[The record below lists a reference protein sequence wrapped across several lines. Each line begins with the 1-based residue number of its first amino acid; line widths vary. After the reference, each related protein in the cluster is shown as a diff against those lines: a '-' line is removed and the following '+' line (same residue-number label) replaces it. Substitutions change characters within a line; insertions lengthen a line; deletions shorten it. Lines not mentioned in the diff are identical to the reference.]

1 MVKDLYIIASNFQN
15 ASTGG
20 LIWMNR
26 LAEYARRNYEKTK
39 IIDLAK
45 SNSWMAHNRL
55 VGPIYFLML
64 LLRRGNSFIFIDHSL
79 HMRFFVPLL
88 TSFFL
93 KRNNYAVICHHLFY
107 KIRNNRIRRAAEYL
121 SEKTLL
127 RNARI
132 VIVPSAKTSLDIK
145 RLRVNENK
153 ITIVNPT
160 LTYRAAEFPQREF
173 RNKILFVGNLEPRK
187 GLDIIIKA
195 LSLIKDLHFSL
206 DIIGSYHKQKKY
218 FVYLKKMVDKY
229 SLSKKITFYGRVESE
244 RIIGFYRKANILI
257 FPSRHEGFGMVL
269 LEAMSFGIPIV
280 ATDIP
285 TTREIVENN
294 VNGYLC
300 PVDDYMCLSQG
311 IKMLL
316 INQNSQVQMGKRNFE
331 ASRKFRS
338 WEEVVKQTFNY
349 IRPYIIGH

>member
-45 SNSWMAHNRL
+45 SNSWIMHNTF
-55 VGPIYFLML
+55 VGPIYFLL
-64 LLRRGNSFIFIDHSL
+64 FLLRRGNLFIFIDHSL
-79 HMRFFVPLL
+79 HMRFSVPLL

-160 LTYRAAEFPQREF
+160 LTYRAAEFPRREF

-229 SLSKKITFYGRVESE
+229 SLSKKITFHGRVESE

-269 LEAMSFGIPIV
+269 LEGMSFGLPIV
-280 ATDIP
+280 ATDIA
-285 TTREIVENN
+285 TTREIIRNN

-300 PVDDYMCLSQG
+300 PIDDEVCLARKIRKLVNDKGLQ
-311 IKMLL
+311 MR
-316 INQNSQVQMGKRNFE
+316 MGKANFK
-331 ASRKFRS
+331 ASRKFRN
-338 WEEVVKQTFNY
+338 WDDVVQQTFY
-349 IRPYIIGH
+349 CLHPFIVK